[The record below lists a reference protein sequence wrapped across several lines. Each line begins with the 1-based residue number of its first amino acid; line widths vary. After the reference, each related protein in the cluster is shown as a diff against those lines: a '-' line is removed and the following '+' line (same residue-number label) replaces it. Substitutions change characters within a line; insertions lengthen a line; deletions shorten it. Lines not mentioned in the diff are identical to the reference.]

1 MITIGGGVIGTI
13 TGTEITGVGAGT
25 IGLGIA
31 GTDPVGAG
39 AGDGTIGMLVGAG
52 DGILGTIGMV
62 RVGVAITATTNG
74 EVITMEEDA
83 AQLIGQTTVI
93 A

>member
-1 MITIGGGVIGTI
+1 MTTIGVGVIGTI
-13 TGTEITGVGAGT
+13 TGTEITGVGVGT

-31 GTDPVGAG
+31 GTDLVG

-52 DGILGTIGMV
+52 DGIHGTIGMG
-62 RVGVAITATTNG
+62 RVGVAIMVTTNG
-74 EVITMEEDA
+74 EAITMEEDA
-83 AQLIGQTTVI
+83 AQLIDQTMVI